1 MFDSLWHHGL
11 LPPGL
16 LCPWNFSGKNTG
28 VGCHPNPG
36 DIPNPGIE
44 CQSLTSPASAGEF
57 FLTSATWEAQFN
69 MVNIYLIIWSVPSL
83 IYFYGVHLHDRKTLP
98 YFCCSTE
105 ENITQLKHKI
115 LKSFPTLR
123 CSNFETSINFP
134 NSFTF
139 TFLWLV
145 FITHVFEYS

>member
-1 MFDSLWHHGL
+1 MFYILVNNNVLFVSFSVLLLMDSCATDFQQWNWCISL
-11 LPPGL
+11 L
-16 LCPWNFSGKNTG
+16 LCL
-28 VGCHPNPG
+28 
-36 DIPNPGIE
+36 II
-44 CQSLTSPASAGEF
+44 F
-57 FLTSATWEAQFN
+57 FIYYLIF
-69 MVNIYLIIWSVPSL
+69 NIYLIIWSVPSL